1 MDIRVNLPWPLI
13 LKLLLWALPFVPIFV
28 ADCFSMVMC
37 SAQLPMALMLLSII
51 YKHVRAERQM
61 ICFPNFSSLAQLA
74 SLETA
79 LSIKEFSD
87 KSEGT
92 SVRKAELL
100 LCRGQEVQAVDSQY
114 HGQSP
119 PTLRMLSRRLNHHP
133 LRPSSSVLVEV
144 VFS

>member
-1 MDIRVNLPWPLI
+1 M
-13 LKLLLWALPFVPIFV
+13 
-28 ADCFSMVMC
+28 M
-37 SAQLPMALMLLSII
+37 
-51 YKHVRAERQM
+51 
-61 ICFPNFSSLAQLA
+61 CFPNFSSLAQLD

-87 KSEGT
+87 KFEGT

-100 LCRGQEVQAVDSQY
+100 LCRGQEAQAVDSQY

-133 LRPSSSVLVEV
+133 LRPSSSLLVEV

>member
-1 MDIRVNLPWPLI
+1 
-13 LKLLLWALPFVPIFV
+13 
-28 ADCFSMVMC
+28 
-37 SAQLPMALMLLSII
+37 
-51 YKHVRAERQM
+51 M
-61 ICFPNFSSLAQLA
+61 ICFPNFFSLAQLA

-92 SVRKAELL
+92 SVRKAEPL
-100 LCRGQEVQAVDSQY
+100 LCRRQEVQAVDSQY

-119 PTLRMLSRRLNHHP
+119 PTLCMLFRKMLNHHH
-133 LRPSSSVLVEV
+133 LRPSSSILVEV

>member
-1 MDIRVNLPWPLI
+1 
-13 LKLLLWALPFVPIFV
+13 
-28 ADCFSMVMC
+28 
-37 SAQLPMALMLLSII
+37 
-51 YKHVRAERQM
+51 M

-79 LSIKEFSD
+79 ISIKEFSD

-100 LCRGQEVQAVDSQY
+100 LCGQEVQAVGSQY